1 MPKETLHS
9 KSNNAPEVK
18 DATIGVESDFRVE
31 KEDNISST
39 HEEYIN
45 FVDSATF
52 MACQG
57 EGEKMH
63 SASPDKE

>member
-1 MPKETLHS
+1 MLLSVRK
-9 KSNNAPEVK
+9 V
-18 DATIGVESDFRVE
+18 IMGVD
-31 KEDNISST
+31 KEDKILY
-39 HEEYIN
+39 EDDRN

>member
-1 MPKETLHS
+1 MPKETLNPY
-9 KSNNAPEVK
+9 SNNTSEAR
-18 DATIGVESDFRVE
+18 DTTIGVESDFRVE
-31 KEDNISST
+31 KEDKIPY
-39 HEEYIN
+39 EDDRN